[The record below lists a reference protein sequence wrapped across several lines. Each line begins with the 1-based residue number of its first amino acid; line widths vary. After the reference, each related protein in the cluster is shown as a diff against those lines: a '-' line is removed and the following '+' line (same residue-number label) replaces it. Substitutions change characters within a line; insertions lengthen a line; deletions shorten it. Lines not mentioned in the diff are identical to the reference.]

1 MSPSA
6 GTEMLV
12 WEVQTPQEPGALS
25 PKTWDTGGPLVAGRL
40 PEELPDQCAVATRGG
55 KGKPAAPLPSDGCP
69 QRYCDVYVGIH

>member
-40 PEELPDQCAVATRGG
+40 PEELPDPWLRPLQDL
-55 KGKPAAPLPSDGCP
+55 AASPPWQLTSSG
-69 QRYCDVYVGIH
+69 